1 MAQTTITNDDI
12 AALASKLDAM
22 ADRFDEHERAAL
34 HAVFHLAGAAMS
46 DVAIE
51 VEGYGQGATPTSF
64 SVTSDTWNDRG
75 TFGESFDGG
84 LLQSGGSSTRGAS
97 LGDDGS
103 VTIEFTR

>member
-46 DVAIE
+46 ETAIE
-51 VEGYGQGATPTSF
+51 VEGYGQSPAPVSS
-64 SVTSDTWNDRG
+64 SVTSDIGDANA
-75 TFGESFDGG
+75 TFGGSFDGG
-84 LLQSGGSSTRGAS
+84 LLQGGASSTWGVPMRDDAVTIGSSR
-97 LGDDGS
+97 
-103 VTIEFTR
+103 